1 MVPRHDLTDQRRA
14 ARQPAASTGQRPPG
28 PPATPPEQRGQRPAS
43 QAGAFVTREVL
54 AGYLNAQAA
63 ELLRGLRAH
72 DEAAGSAE
80 TAADAAEAVRLV
92 RRAARRVGGALYTF
106 RPLLDTAWADRFSAE
121 LRWLAE
127 VLAKEHEYAA
137 RLDRLLSAL
146 HRLSAPATGPDSP
159 DGTGERPEAR
169 TGRPGVGAAKAGALL
184 ERQLT
189 LARTRA
195 HSAALRALGSGRF
208 HAVADEIAV
217 LASDSPLEEQAAE
230 RPAALTLRPL
240 AELAHRRL
248 VEAVDTLP
256 YGPEALAHT
265 LTTTE
270 GRYDA
275 AWHHVRQLARQ
286 TRYALEVLDGLRE
299 PATRTEP
306 DAPGVGPAPEPAA
319 GSGVGT
325 VSPLYGALVLVG
337 QQLTRH
343 RDAAEAAS
351 AASAAGRT
359 PRIAPATAYALGV
372 LHADQRHEVE
382 AARLAFCRV
391 WPPRG
396 ELQEGA
402 AHARPS

>member
-14 ARQPAASTGQRPPG
+14 AHASGATGQRPAG
-28 PPATPPEQRGQRPAS
+28 PPAAPPLQR
-43 QAGAFVTREVL
+43 AGAEPAADGRPTREAQPTREVL
-54 AGYLNAQAA
+54 AGYLHERAG

-80 TAADAAEAVRLV
+80 TAAEAAEAVRLL
-92 RRAARRVGGALYTF
+92 RRSARRICGTLQTF
-106 RPLLDTAWADRFSAE
+106 RPLLDTGWSDRVGAE
-121 LRWLAE
+121 LRWLAD

-137 RLDRLLSAL
+137 RLDRLLTAL
-146 HRLSAPATGPDSP
+146 HRLSAPAAGPD
-159 DGTGERPEAR
+159 GESAGPAEAR

-217 LASDSPLEEQAAE
+217 LASEAPLDERSAD

-240 AELAHRRL
+240 AELAHRRFA
-248 VEAVDTLP
+248 EAVDALP
-256 YGPEALAHT
+256 HGPEALAHT
-265 LTTTE
+265 LTGTE
-270 GRYDA
+270 GRHDSG
-275 AWHHVRQLARQ
+275 WHHVRHLARQ
-286 TRYALEVLDGLRE
+286 TRYALEVLDGPRQ
-299 PATRTEP
+299 PTPGPGTDGAA
-306 DAPGVGPAPEPAA
+306 APLHTA
-319 GSGVGT
+319 
-325 VSPLYGALVLVG
+325 LALVG
-337 QQLTRH
+337 RHLTRH
-343 RDAAEAAS
+343 RDAAEAAA

-382 AARLAFCRV
+382 AARLAFCRT
-391 WPPRG
+391 WPPTGDR
-396 ELQEGA
+396 
-402 AHARPS
+402 